1 MASDAEKPRGTPF
14 LASWRHIS
22 VSAGS
27 VGLLPASTS
36 KPFWN
41 GSFGR
46 ASAFAGGE
54 AAAEALPK
62 GGYVF
67 VEMMLSC

>member
-1 MASDAEKPRGTPF
+1 
-14 LASWRHIS
+14 LASHICL
-22 VSAGS
+22 G
-27 VGLLPASTS
+27 GIGGASS
-36 KPFWN
+36 SFNIEPFWN